1 MISARCIR
9 RMRGHLVKKEETGED
24 NNQLYLRMKGHLVKE
39 EGRISASCTRMTRGH
54 LVKEEE
60 DAGEDIS
67 QL

>member
-1 MISARCIR
+1 
-9 RMRGHLVKKEETGED
+9 MRGHLVKKEETGED
-24 NNQLYLRMKGHLVKE
+24 ISQLYLRMKGHLMKE
-39 EGRISASCTRMTRGH
+39 EGRISASCSRMTRGH